1 MTLVIDDLVKEFDG
15 PRGVLRVLD
24 GVSLTLSSGETA
36 AIVGPSGS
44 GKSTLLN
51 CIGALDRPTE
61 GTICLDDVAAL
72 DGAVLAAYRA
82 KHVGFI
88 FQDHHLL
95 PQLTALEN
103 VLLPTLAARTQEGAE
118 LRARELLERM
128 GIAERADAFPAQM
141 SGGERQRA
149 AVARALVN
157 GAGLLLCDEPTG
169 NLDRASSEAVVDLLL
184 QIATDGVMV
193 IMVTH
198 NQELAARF
206 GRVLELRAGKLA
218 PLQEDLT

>member
-1 MTLVIDDLVKEFDG
+1 MAVT
-15 PRGVLRVLD
+15 
-24 GVSLTLSSGETA
+24 
-36 AIVGPSGS
+36 
-44 GKSTLLN
+44 
-51 CIGALDRPTE
+51 
-61 GTICLDDVAAL
+61 AL